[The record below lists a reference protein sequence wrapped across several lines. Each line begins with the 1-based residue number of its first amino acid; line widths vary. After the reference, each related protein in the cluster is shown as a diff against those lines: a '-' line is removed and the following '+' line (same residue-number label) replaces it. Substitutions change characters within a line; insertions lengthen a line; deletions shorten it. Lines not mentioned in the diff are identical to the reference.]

1 MVRKMVV
8 LMASMKFHLSSPPP
22 EAAIILHS
30 RCGSQLWHLHHDE
43 ACWQGLWRWS
53 EAVAMARP
61 NNQLIAELII
71 LSFSEG
77 LAPHAKSVGRKL
89 VAIFNLSK

>member
-1 MVRKMVV
+1 
-8 LMASMKFHLSSPPP
+8 
-22 EAAIILHS
+22 
-30 RCGSQLWHLHHDE
+30 
-43 ACWQGLWRWS
+43 
-53 EAVAMARP
+53 MARP